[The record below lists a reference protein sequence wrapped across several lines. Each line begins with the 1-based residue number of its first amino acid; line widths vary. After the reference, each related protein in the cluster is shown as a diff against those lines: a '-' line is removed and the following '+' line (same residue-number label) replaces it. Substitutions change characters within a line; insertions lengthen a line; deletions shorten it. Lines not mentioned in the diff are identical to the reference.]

1 MIPSSRPSSSTRASN
16 TRERLA
22 EAGRYSR
29 FVALMR
35 YTLPAA
41 AVVLGLVLLTWPG
54 ANGDLRDLPRTTMG
68 QREMI
73 NPVYKGLNRKGEPVE
88 VQAERALQAGDVA
101 GEINLEKIS
110 ATLTR
115 AAGGLVTLSANTGR
129 YDQKRNH
136 LFLEGQVHI
145 VDDAGYDLVTE
156 TARIDLNTPAKAW
169 GTDPVTGQGP
179 RGAIRGNGFRITD
192 EGKTIVLTGRSR
204 LDLNNGTGP

>member
-1 MIPSSRPSSSTRASN
+1 MMIDPPRPPGN
-16 TRERLA
+16 PRERLA

-35 YTLPAA
+35 YALPAA

-54 ANGDLRDLPRTTMG
+54 ANGDLRNLPRTTMG

-73 NPVYKGLNRKGEPVE
+73 NPVYKGLNRKGEHVE
-88 VQAERALQAGDVA
+88 VHAERAVQVGDVA
-101 GEINLEKIS
+101 DVVTLEKIS

-115 AAGGLVTLSANTGR
+115 TAGGRVSLTANGGR
-129 YDQKRNH
+129 YDQRRNH

-145 VDDAGYDLVTE
+145 VDDTGYDLVTE
-156 TARIDLNTPAKAW
+156 TAQVDLNTPSRAW
-169 GTDPVTGQGP
+169 GTDPVSGRGP
-179 RGAIRGNGFRITD
+179 KGAIRGNGFRITD

-204 LDLNNGTGP
+204 LDLNNGSAP